1 MEPAEQ
7 QRKKRIGSL
16 LPSDSR
22 DLAPG
27 LGPRVTCTA
36 WPIGGRDSLP
46 SPSHLRKPRGLT
58 GPAARWVAL
67 PGALQPLLLQCS
79 QESFCGIQFRFQL
92 CDLQEWFTDSCR
104 HLVRSP
110 QPLYFSQ
117 PNTWGQNWLTP
128 GHPLGRGSSS
138 HCPKPRSGLLLFKK
152 YLLYK
157 RKKANTKTACR
168 LLSPDHTPLEGINP

>member
-46 SPSHLRKPRGLT
+46 SPSHLRKPQRLT

-104 HLVRSP
+104 HRVRSP

-152 YLLYK
+152 YFLYK
-157 RKKANTKTACR
+157 RKKQTPKELVGSFLQT
-168 LLSPDHTPLEGINP
+168 TPLWRE

>member
-1 MEPAEQ
+1 MAWFFLRMEPAEQ

-46 SPSHLRKPRGLT
+46 SPSHLRKPQRLT

-117 PNTWGQNWLTP
+117 PNTRGQNWLTP

-138 HCPKPRSGLLLFKK
+138 HCGLFFPLFLPTNQDQVFCFLK
-152 YLLYK
+152 
-157 RKKANTKTACR
+157 NTSSTREKSKHQKS
-168 LLSPDHTPLEGINP
+168 L

>member
-1 MEPAEQ
+1 MAWFSLRMEPAER
-7 QRKKRIGSL
+7 QRRKRIGSL

-46 SPSHLRKPRGLT
+46 SPSHLRKPQRLT
-58 GPAARWVAL
+58 GPAARWAAL
-67 PGALQPLLLQCS
+67 PRALQPLLLQCS

-104 HLVRSP
+104 HQVRSP
-110 QPLYFSQ
+110 PTPVFFPTQHPGTELAHSWASPREGLFFPLSQ
-117 PNTWGQNWLTP
+117 T
-128 GHPLGRGSSS
+128 
-138 HCPKPRSGLLLFKK
+138 KIRSF
-152 YLLYK
+152 
-157 RKKANTKTACR
+157 AF
-168 LLSPDHTPLEGINP
+168 